1 MMSLENITRRDFI
14 RTASLAFGA
23 IAFSS
28 LDMFAAGKERESIL
42 LTDIYDNKYN
52 TINDELALARK
63 FYSMSLQDLV
73 DKRIITPELGDLS
86 LPLGVGDG
94 SRKVNLLK
102 GMKDMWNNKR
112 GIKKSV
118 ILQKKRDYFV
128 GKMRNGSAK
137 SSLRKYRKEEIQQA
151 VNLVSAIHAN
161 YRGKLGKEEMKFMDT
176 FVETFS
182 PNILLAY
189 NIHEL
194 TPTKYLKKRVNPVAK
209 SYFFDK
215 YLQVGGKEFIEGYPA
230 RYDALLSYGPF
241 QLTHYA
247 MDTIKTMN
255 KYSPIKAP
263 TSMGAY
269 TSLSQHVNAAA
280 MFAYGNFV
288 NLARSVDNGKV
299 LGKLNNGLD
308 RMKTREKR
316 IFFSGITACLHH
328 MPSAT
333 QSHMKNFLKKNGCS
347 NIQYTFKDSMGAQLK
362 KYYDSSAEIYM
373 FLKVFHAVQDS
384 NSQA

>member
-128 GKMRNGSAK
+128 GKKRNS
-137 SSLRKYRKEEIQQA
+137 
-151 VNLVSAIHAN
+151 
-161 YRGKLGKEEMKFMDT
+161 KL
-176 FVETFS
+176 
-182 PNILLAY
+182 
-189 NIHEL
+189 
-194 TPTKYLKKRVNPVAK
+194 
-209 SYFFDK
+209 
-215 YLQVGGKEFIEGYPA
+215 
-230 RYDALLSYGPF
+230 
-241 QLTHYA
+241 
-247 MDTIKTMN
+247 
-255 KYSPIKAP
+255 
-263 TSMGAY
+263 
-269 TSLSQHVNAAA
+269 
-280 MFAYGNFV
+280 
-288 NLARSVDNGKV
+288 
-299 LGKLNNGLD
+299 
-308 RMKTREKR
+308 
-316 IFFSGITACLHH
+316 
-328 MPSAT
+328 
-333 QSHMKNFLKKNGCS
+333 
-347 NIQYTFKDSMGAQLK
+347 
-362 KYYDSSAEIYM
+362 
-373 FLKVFHAVQDS
+373 
-384 NSQA
+384 